1 MKIKLL
7 FIISLIFFSC
17 QKNKKEEQKNEFTN
31 SVEEKDNKQFFSDYF
46 FKIESPCELQKDFSS
61 SQENYYT
68 YRCNSENNENVYS
81 FSIKDLKNDLSEF
94 KTDLEKKIFLNKF
107 LDSYKKELNAN
118 NIKYSEPYIYG
129 FKSLEYTIPTGNI
142 SNKQAIFVSNGFA
155 YTFNITSNKNEID
168 KLFSTYIN
176 SFELYHKSP
185 KYSYS
190 IEIPKG
196 YSQEKIV
203 GKNVDLKYV
212 NDKGYSI
219 VLVVKKLPQNEKASI
234 DDMLALSDDFWIKM
248 SPYSDMKIIKK
259 GTVFVDNTKGFFM
272 SYTAKE
278 IIDKDPLYYNNY
290 MFIKNGVI
298 YTLTTT
304 CKQEDIYDMRSVFF
318 RVSNSLKF
326 PN

>member
-1 MKIKLL
+1 MKMKYL
-7 FIISLIFFSC
+7 FIISIILFSC
-17 QKNKKEEQKNEFTN
+17 QNNKGKTNQNEFEN
-31 SVEEKDNKQFFSDYF
+31 SIAENDNKQFFSDYF
-46 FKIESPCELQKDFSS
+46 FKIESPCELQKDFSNV
-61 SQENYYT
+61 QENYYT
-68 YRCNSENNENVYS
+68 YRCNSENNETVYS
-81 FSIKDLKNDLSEF
+81 FSIKDLKKELSEF
-94 KTDLEKKIFLNKF
+94 KTDIEKDMFSSEFLN
-107 LDSYKKELNAN
+107 SYKKELNAN
-118 NIKYSEPYIYG
+118 NIQYTEPYIYG
-129 FKSLEYTIPTGNI
+129 FKALEYTIPTGSI
-142 SNKQAIFVSNGFA
+142 FNKQAIFTSNGFA
-155 YTFNITSNKNEID
+155 YTFNITANKNEINS
-168 KLFSTYIN
+168 LFSNYIN

-196 YSQEKIV
+196 YSQQEIV

-219 VLVVKKLPQNEKASI
+219 ILVVKKLPQDAKGSI
-234 DDMLALSDDFWIKM
+234 DDMFTVSNDSWIKM
-248 SPYSDMKIIKK
+248 SPFSEMKIIKK
-259 GTVFVDNTKGFFM
+259 GSLFVDNTKGFFI

-278 IIDKDPLYYNNY
+278 VIDKEPLYYNNY

-326 PN
+326 SN

>member
-1 MKIKLL
+1 MKMKYL
-7 FIISLIFFSC
+7 FIISIIIISC
-17 QKNKKEEQKNEFTN
+17 QNNKGKTNQNEFDN
-31 SVEEKDNKQFFSDYF
+31 SIAENDNKQFFSDYF
-46 FKIESPCELQKDFSS
+46 FKIESPCELQKDFSNV
-61 SQENYYT
+61 QENYYT
-68 YRCNSENNENVYS
+68 YRCNSENNETVYS
-81 FSIKDLKNDLSEF
+81 FSIKDLKNELSEF
-94 KTDLEKKIFLNKF
+94 KTDIEKDMFSGEFLS
-107 LDSYKKELNAN
+107 SYKKELNAN
-118 NIKYSEPYIYG
+118 NIQYTEPYIYG
-129 FKSLEYTIPTGNI
+129 FKALEYTIPTGSI
-142 SNKQAIFVSNGFA
+142 FNKQAIFVSNGFA
-155 YTFNITSNKNEID
+155 YTFNITANKNEINS
-168 KLFSTYIN
+168 LFSNYIN

-196 YSQEKIV
+196 YSQQEIV

-219 VLVVKKLPQNEKASI
+219 ILVVKKLPQDAKGSI
-234 DDMLALSDDFWIKM
+234 DDMSTVSNDTWIKM
-248 SPYSDMKIIKK
+248 SPFSEMKIIKK
-259 GTVFVDNTKGFFM
+259 GSLFVDNTKGFFI

-278 IIDKDPLYYNNY
+278 VIDKEPLYYNNY
-290 MFIKNGVI
+290 MFIKNSVI

>member
-1 MKIKLL
+1 MKIKFL
-7 FIISLIFFSC
+7 FIISLILFSC
-17 QKNKKEEQKNEFTN
+17 QNNKVKENQLNN

-46 FKIESPCELQKDFSS
+46 FKIESPCDLKKDFSS
-61 SQENYYT
+61 TQENYYT
-68 YRCNSENNENVYS
+68 YRCNSENNETVYS

-94 KTDLEKKIFLNKF
+94 KTDFEKKMFSSKF
-107 LDSYKKELNAN
+107 LDSYKKELNVN

-129 FKSLEYTIPTGNI
+129 FKALEYTITTGNI
-142 SNKQAIFVSNGFA
+142 LNKQAIFVSNGFA
-155 YTFNITSNKNEID
+155 YTFNITANKNEID
-168 KLFSTYIN
+168 NLFSNYIN
-176 SFELYHKSP
+176 SLELYHKSP

-234 DDMLALSDDFWIKM
+234 DDMLSLSDDFWIKM

-259 GTVFVDNTKGFFM
+259 GIVFVDNTKGFFM

-278 IIDKDPLYYNNY
+278 EIDKDPLYYNNY